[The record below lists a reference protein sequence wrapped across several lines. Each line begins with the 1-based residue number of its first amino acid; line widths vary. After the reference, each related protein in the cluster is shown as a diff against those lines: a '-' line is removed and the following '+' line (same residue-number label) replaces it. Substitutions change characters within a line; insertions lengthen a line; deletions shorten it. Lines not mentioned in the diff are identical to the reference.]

1 MKRFCKWCA
10 EPFVEANR
18 FEAIAVAAMA
28 VALLAALAPA
38 EWFEVFF
45 DFLQRGMQ

>member
-28 VALLAALAPA
+28 VVLLAALAPV
-38 EWFEVFF
+38 EWFEAFF
-45 DFLQRGMQ
+45 DLIEGGLK